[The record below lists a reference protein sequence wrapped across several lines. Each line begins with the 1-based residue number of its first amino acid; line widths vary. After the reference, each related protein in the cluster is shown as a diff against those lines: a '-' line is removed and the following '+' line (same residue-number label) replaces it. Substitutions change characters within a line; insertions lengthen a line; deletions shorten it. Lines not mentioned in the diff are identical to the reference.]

1 MLTKLKLRDLSLSVM
16 AEEDVVVFTG
26 LSYRELYKPH
36 ISNLPIFDLTSRHWL
51 SDFHWQVRGTHA
63 IYLKVSLSI
72 MDAVSKFTESD
83 SLAATSFNKLWLI
96 LQKLIIASDEVL
108 FVIDC
113 YYMYHFRSDFV
124 SYGLFVA
131 HNSDARSTAVI
142 AVYG

>member
-1 MLTKLKLRDLSLSVM
+1 M
-16 AEEDVVVFTG
+16 VFTS

-124 SYGLFVA
+124 SDGLSVA
-131 HNSDARSTAVI
+131 HDSDARSTAVI